1 MPIARYPKMP
11 RQILAR
17 LHGFAGHSL
26 QPQTPGMIESNPT
39 TFPLSTSM
47 RTHTCGDLD
56 SGHVD
61 QQVRLC
67 GWVKN
72 IRVLSETLVF
82 VHLRD
87 AYGSMQLLA
96 EQSRMPHFTEHKR
109 VLEEL
114 NPDTLVGVC
123 GTVVRRPESMTND
136 AEKTGQIELLLDK
149 IHVLNHTEPLPFN
162 PYIKSN
168 LPNEDVRLAH
178 RYLDLRRPE
187 LQHNIRLRSKTTS
200 AIRQFMDDNGFVDIE
215 TPMLFKSTPEGAR
228 EFLVPT
234 RVDPGMC
241 YALPQSPQQFK
252 QMLMAAGFDRYYQ
265 IARCFRDEDLRADR
279 QPEFTQID
287 LEMSFVTKEDIQ
299 DVVERLIQ
307 RIWRTTKQANIQV
320 PFPRM
325 SFAEA
330 TCKYGSD
337 KPDTRFGLMIAQ
349 LPDLAP
355 DEHTA
360 AEALVIPGGVDLF
373 TTKELAPF
381 SDLIGNSQ
389 KNNESKLTTIHK
401 ISSNGVT
408 GLGKSTLL
416 SRWLAASGDALDQQ
430 QRQERV
436 SSLLSAIPAKSGD
449 LLFVSERSVYVTPA
463 NTTLGRIR
471 SLAAKVLQEKGA
483 LAIPSDMY
491 NFLWVEDFPLF
502 TRESDDAHGKLS
514 ATHHP
519 FTAPVESDLPLLK
532 TDPAKVR
539 GQHYDIVLNGVEL
552 GGGSI
557 RVHDPNVQSYIFKDT
572 LELSPRV
579 QDSFSHLMTALG
591 HGCPPHGGIALGL
604 DRLVAILTGSASL
617 RDVIAFPKSA
627 NGRDLFMH
635 APAEATKEQLAEY
648 GMCVAAPESN
658 SVRLPDS
665 AHQDK

>member
-1 MPIARYPKMP
+1 
-11 RQILAR
+11 
-17 LHGFAGHSL
+17 
-26 QPQTPGMIESNPT
+26 
-39 TFPLSTSM
+39 M
-47 RTHTCGDLD
+47 RTHTCGDLN

-96 EQSRMPHFTEHKR
+96 EQSRMPQFAKHKR
-109 VLEEL
+109 VLEML
-114 NPDTLVGVC
+114 NPDTLVDVS
-123 GTVVRRPESMTND
+123 GTVVRRPENMTND
-136 AEKTGQIELLLDK
+136 AEKTGQIELLVDK
-149 IHVLNHTEPLPFN
+149 IQVLNHAEPLPFS
-162 PYIKSN
+162 PYIKN
-168 LPNEDVRLAH
+168 KLPNEEARLAH

-187 LQHNIRLRSKTTS
+187 LQHNIR
-200 AIRQFMDDNGFVDIE
+200 FVDIE

-234 RVDPGMC
+234 RVDPGTC

-299 DVVERLIQ
+299 NVVERLIQ
-307 RIWRTTKQANIQV
+307 RIWKAIKQVDIQV
-320 PFPRM
+320 PFTRM

-337 KPDTRFGLMIAQ
+337 KPDTRFGLEISQ

-355 DEHTA
+355 DEHTV
-360 AEALVIPGGVDLF
+360 AEAIVIPGGAELF
-373 TTKELAPF
+373 TTRELAPF

-389 KNNESKLTTIHK
+389 KNSESKLTTIHK
-401 ISSNGVT
+401 VNPQGVT
-408 GLGKSTLL
+408 GLSKSTLL
-416 SRWLAASGDALDQQ
+416 SRWLTSSGGGLDQQ
-430 QRQERV
+430 QCRAKL
-436 SSLLSAIPAKSGD
+436 SSVLNSISAQSGD
-449 LLFVSERSVYVTPA
+449 LIFVSERSVYVTPA
-463 NTTLGRIR
+463 NTTLGRVR
-471 SLAAKVLQEKGA
+471 SLAAKALQEKGA
-483 LAIPSDMY
+483 LTIPSDKY

-519 FTAPVESDLPLLK
+519 FTAPVESDLSLLG
-532 TDPAKVR
+532 TDPAKVH

-557 RVHDPNVQSYIFKDT
+557 RVHDPAVQSYIFKDI

-579 QDSFSHLMTALG
+579 QDSFSHLVTALG

-604 DRLVAILTGSASL
+604 DRLVAILTESISL

-627 NGRDLFMH
+627 NGRDLFMR
-635 APAEATKEQLAEY
+635 APAVATKEQLAEY
-648 GMCVAAPESN
+648 GISVATPANGSCKQVTIIA
-658 SVRLPDS
+658 SDS
-665 AHQDK
+665 ANQDK

>member
-1 MPIARYPKMP
+1 
-11 RQILAR
+11 
-17 LHGFAGHSL
+17 
-26 QPQTPGMIESNPT
+26 
-39 TFPLSTSM
+39 M

-96 EQSRMPHFTEHKR
+96 EQSRMPRFAEHKR
-109 VLEEL
+109 VLEGL
-114 NPDTLVGVC
+114 NPDTLIDVC
-123 GTVVRRPESMTND
+123 GTIVRRPESMTND
-136 AEKTGQIELLLDK
+136 AEKTGQIELLLDR
-149 IHVLNHTEPLPFN
+149 IHVLNHAEPLPFN
-162 PYIKSN
+162 PYI
-168 LPNEDVRLAH
+168 
-178 RYLDLRRPE
+178 
-187 LQHNIRLRSKTTS
+187 RSKLWGRS
-200 AIRQFMDDNGFVDIE
+200 AWFVDIE

-234 RVDPGMC
+234 R
-241 YALPQSPQQFK
+241 FK

-299 DVVERLIQ
+299 SVVEGLIQ
-307 RIWRTTKQANIQV
+307 RIWKAAKQVDIQV

-355 DEHTA
+355 DEHTV
-360 AEALVIPGGVDLF
+360 AEVLVLPGGAELF
-373 TTKELAPF
+373 ATRELVPF
-381 SDLIGNSQ
+381 NDLIGNSQ
-389 KNNESKLTTIHK
+389 KNNESKLATIHK
-401 ISSNGVT
+401 INSNGIT

-430 QRQERV
+430 QRQAKV
-436 SSLLSAIPAKSGD
+436 SSLLSSIPAKAGD

-463 NTTLGRIR
+463 NTTLGRVR
-471 SLAAKVLQEKGA
+471 SLAAKALQEKGA
-483 LAIPSDMY
+483 LTIPSDMY
-491 NFLWVEDFPLF
+491 SFLWVEDFPLF

-519 FTAPVESDLPLLK
+519 FTAPVESDLPLLR

-557 RVHDPNVQSYIFKDT
+557 RVHDPNVQSYIFKDI

-579 QDSFSHLMTALG
+579 QDSFSHLVAALG

-648 GMCVAAPESN
+648 GICVAAPECGSI
-658 SVRLPDS
+658 RLPDS
-665 AHQDK
+665 AHQEK

>member
-1 MPIARYPKMP
+1 
-11 RQILAR
+11 
-17 LHGFAGHSL
+17 
-26 QPQTPGMIESNPT
+26 
-39 TFPLSTSM
+39 M
-47 RTHTCGDLD
+47 RTHTCGDLN

-87 AYGSMQLLA
+87 AYGSLQLLA
-96 EQSRMPHFTEHKR
+96 EHSRMPQFAEHKR
-109 VLEEL
+109 VLEQL
-114 NPDTLVGVC
+114 NPDTLVDVS
-123 GTVVRRPESMTND
+123 GTIVRRPENMTND
-136 AEKTGQIELLLDK
+136 AEKTGQIELLVDRIK
-149 IHVLNHTEPLPFN
+149 VLNHAEPLPFS
-162 PYIKSN
+162 PYIKSK
-168 LPNEDVRLAH
+168 LPNEEVRLAH

-187 LQHNIRLRSKTTS
+187 LQYNIRLRSKTTS

-234 RVDPGMC
+234 R
-241 YALPQSPQQFK
+241 FK

-299 DVVERLIQ
+299 SVVERLIQ
-307 RIWRTTKQANIQV
+307 RIWKTIKQVDIAV
-320 PFPRM
+320 PFTRM

-337 KPDTRFGLMIAQ
+337 KPDTRFGLEITQ
-349 LPDLAP
+349 LPDLAL
-355 DEHTA
+355 DEHIV
-360 AEALVIPGGVDLF
+360 AEAMVIPGGAELF
-373 TTKELAPF
+373 TARELAPF
-381 SDLIGNSQ
+381 NDLIANSQ
-389 KNNESKLTTIHK
+389 RNSESKLTTIHK
-401 ISSNGVT
+401 VNSQGVT

-416 SRWLAASGDALDQQ
+416 SRWLAGSGDVLDQQ
-430 QRQERV
+430 QRQAKL
-436 SSLLSAIPAKSGD
+436 SSVLNSISAKSSD
-449 LLFVSERSVYVTPA
+449 LLFVSERSVHVTPA
-463 NTTLGRIR
+463 NTTLGRVR
-471 SLAAKVLQEKGA
+471 SLAAKALQEKGA
-483 LAIPSDMY
+483 LTIPSDKY

-502 TRESDDAHGKLS
+502 TRESDDAQGKLS

-519 FTAPVESDLPLLK
+519 FTAPVESDLPLLG
-532 TDPAKVR
+532 TDPAKVH

-557 RVHDPNVQSYIFKDT
+557 RVHDPAVQSYIFKDI

-579 QDSFSHLMTALG
+579 QDGFSHLVTALG

-604 DRLVAILTGSASL
+604 DRLVAILTDSASL

-627 NGRDLFMH
+627 NGRDLFMR
-635 APAEATKEQLAEY
+635 APAVATKEQLAEY
-648 GMCVAAPESN
+648 GICVATPGNGSCKQPTI
-658 SVRLPDS
+658 LTPDS
-665 AHQDK
+665 AHQAK